1 MKSGFS
7 WAAAVKGS
15 VDSIT
20 KNRSVSAADTDTAVS
35 SIAASPH
42 SSVDSSPMQYD
53 ASPGISQTHAGS
65 STSNPHLPHD
75 KIQLPQSHQ
84 SNLNIQMGIMNI
96 SDASQ
101 PHDGRYLNYQTG
113 QQQQQQQ
120 QQQHGA
126 HQFPSQTQLQHPSSA
141 WGPSTLNI
149 APPGAQPSYESE
161 QQMQYRL
168 QPSISEDAWKNQFFP
183 QHQQR
188 AHVQPQNNIGVPN
201 ALFSQDDRNSDSVD
215 TESDDLLLIQ
225 SMRNLRF
232 DLDSP
237 APDESG
243 GNVAFGWGNL
253 EGDKR

>member
-1 MKSGFS
+1 ML
-7 WAAAVKGS
+7 
-15 VDSIT
+15 
-20 KNRSVSAADTDTAVS
+20 
-35 SIAASPH
+35 H
-42 SSVDSSPMQYD
+42 SPM
-53 ASPGISQTHAGS
+53 
-65 STSNPHLPHD
+65 
-75 KIQLPQSHQ
+75 
-84 SNLNIQMGIMNI
+84 MGVILTIKQVNNNNNNNMVLINFLLK
-96 SDASQ
+96 
-101 PHDGRYLNYQTG
+101 HN
-113 QQQQQQQ
+113 
-120 QQQHGA
+120 
-126 HQFPSQTQLQHPSSA
+126 QHPSA
-141 WGPSTLNI
+141 WGPSILNI

-168 QPSISEDAWKNQFFP
+168 QPSISEDWKNQFFP